1 MTILERVIKVSEWLI
16 FEKIVDSR
24 RDLAEKLS
32 YTESS
37 LSQILNG
44 KVNLSQKFIKKLS
57 ILFGSL
63 KKGCIFAAV

>member
-57 ILFGSL
+57 NLFGSL